1 MEKSLDA
8 LRHSQAKCSELE
20 RTSKKLQ
27 EQTHA
32 DRKEIVRLKEE
43 LQAVKSKVSCCCTV
57 SVCVCVSVIAVCVSV
72 CVCVCE
78 CECDCRVCVWL
89 CVCVC
94 VCV

>member
-43 LQAVKSKVSCCCTV
+43 LQAVKSKVSCCCCTASV
-57 SVCVCVSVIAVCVSV
+57 CVCECDCCECVCVCVCVSVSVIAVC
-72 CVCVCE
+72 
-78 CECDCRVCVWL
+78 VCVWL

-94 VCV
+94 V